1 MKLSD
6 DSMQSA
12 RFLKVLVIALGL
24 AIVVA
29 LGFVI
34 YGFVR
39 LGSGSNQDANSTAP
53 TLNATVVGSLGQPAG
68 SEITGMVPSG
78 NTRLA
83 VSLSGGGL
91 PDRILVLDLKNGQ
104 IVTTTFAS
112 PVPLA
117 TVP

>member
-1 MKLSD
+1 
-6 DSMQSA
+6 MQSA

-39 LGSGSNQDANSTAP
+39 LGSAPNQDANSTVP
-53 TLNATVVGSLGQPAG
+53 TLNVPVVGNLGQPVG
-68 SEITGMVPSG
+68 TEITGMVPSG

-104 IVTTTFAS
+104 VVTTTFAS
-112 PVPLA
+112 PVSSA
-117 TVP
+117 TTP